1 MISRMKQSVCQRPHA
16 SPKSRRR
23 TLAARNAMH
32 AVVAERAVVRGVIAM
47 VRAETATAAPA
58 DRPAMAVHAMPT
70 TGLTAR

>member
-1 MISRMKQSVCQRPHA
+1 MLAV
-16 SPKSRRR
+16 KS
-23 TLAARNAMH
+23 AMR